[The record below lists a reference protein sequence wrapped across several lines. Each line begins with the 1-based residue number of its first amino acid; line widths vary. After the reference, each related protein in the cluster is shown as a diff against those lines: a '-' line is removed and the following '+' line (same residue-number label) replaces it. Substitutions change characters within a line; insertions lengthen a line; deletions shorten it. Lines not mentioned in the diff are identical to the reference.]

1 MFRLHMSVP
10 LRLCVIAALLAGI
23 ACSGQ
28 PPEPPPA
35 VAREAQ
41 WTKVGEWSGR
51 GNAQLETFPIER
63 FTWRVRWETKNEN
76 PPGSGTFH
84 VTANSGDSGRIL
96 AEVANFKGVGRDTT
110 FITELPHRYYFV
122 VESKGVDWTLIAE
135 EVVQQQ

>member
-1 MFRLHMSVP
+1 MTVFWRLTF
-10 LRLCVIAALLAGI
+10 AAGLA
-23 ACSGQ
+23 ACLVGCAGA
-28 PPEPPPA
+28 PAPPPPA
-35 VAREAQ
+35 GSQNAE

-63 FTWRVRWETKNEN
+63 FTWRVRWETKNED

-96 AEVANFKGVGRDTT
+96 AEVANFNGVGRDTT

-122 VESKGVDWTLIAE
+122 VESKNVDWTLVAE
-135 EVVQQQ
+135 EVVPR

>member
-10 LRLCVIAALLAGI
+10 LRLCVIATLLAGM

-35 VAREAQ
+35 VPREAQ

-63 FTWRVRWETKNEN
+63 FTWRVRWETKNED

-96 AEVANFKGVGRDTT
+96 AEVA
-110 FITELPHRYYFV
+110 
-122 VESKGVDWTLIAE
+122 
-135 EVVQQQ
+135 